1 MQTIEAL
8 LLEPVGCLAEFP
20 SAPFHEIAVRVFGRK
35 RKTSSS
41 ASRIAANSYDFWDDD
56 VTLLMSTRT

>member
-1 MQTIEAL
+1 MMIHFRVAL
-8 LLEPVGCLAEFP
+8 GEQHCDPRFP
-20 SAPFHEIAVRVFGRK
+20 ALK
-35 RKTSSS
+35 SSS